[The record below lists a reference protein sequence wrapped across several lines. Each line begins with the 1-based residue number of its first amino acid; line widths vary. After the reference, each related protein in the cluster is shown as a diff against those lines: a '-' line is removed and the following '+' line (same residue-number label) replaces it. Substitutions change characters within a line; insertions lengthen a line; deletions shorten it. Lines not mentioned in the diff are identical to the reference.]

1 MYRNRTGLQY
11 GAHPMTRRTVR
22 YVAALLAGVTAVM
35 YLLIGLCVVAVIE
48 AACADQVFGTFAAGA
63 YLLGV
68 ALLLFFDNRWLW
80 GLGAALQVMVIFM
93 YFNLAAQRVPAY
105 EVWGILIRIVQV
117 LLLGALVY
125 LAIRPTASRAALG
138 TGGSR

>member
-1 MYRNRTGLQY
+1 MSRNQMGSEYQ
-11 GAHPMTRRTVR
+11 AHPVTRRTVR
-22 YVAALLAGVTAVM
+22 YVAAALAGLTAVM
-35 YLLIGLCVVAVIE
+35 YLLIGFCVVSVIE

-80 GLGAALQVMVIFM
+80 GLGAVFQVMVIFM
-93 YFNLAAQRVPAY
+93 YFNLAPQRVPAY
-105 EVWGILIRIVQV
+105 EVWGILIRIAQV
-117 LLLGALVY
+117 LLLAALVY
-125 LAIRPTASRAALG
+125 LALRPTIPRVARG